1 MRMDR
6 YRIAMRVAFLAF
18 YFPPDGG
25 PGTQRPASWARH
37 FDSHGIETTIFTRA
51 IASDDARSRCEPRD
65 ESFAGW
71 VSAVRVERIPWDP
84 DPAKASR
91 WRSAVLDAILAVHA
105 RRPFDLVLVTA
116 PPFELVPL
124 GGQVAARIGV
134 PLVVDLRDAWVLDGI
149 RPASHWLAYRREL
162 KLMRESLEKAD
173 GIVTTTDAATRAVER
188 LLGGSVPVRTVTN
201 GFEPEDFRETP
212 RDVRDDGSFRI
223 TFAGQF
229 ISGDALPP
237 RTPKEV
243 VRRLLRIRSVRID
256 PTGRSPVH
264 LLEAIRRLRQ
274 REPALGRRLRFEF
287 VGVVDPATAELIDR
301 SGVADAVTCHGFVP
315 HAEVIR
321 RMRSADALFICL
333 NGMPADQ
340 QPLVIP
346 GKLFEYLAARRP
358 VLAALP
364 AGDARRIA
372 LAHADAVAV
381 EPCDPDSIA
390 RGIARIAAGDLDSRN
405 AGVGLERFTREALA
419 GEMAAFL
426 RRTIPT

>member
-1 MRMDR
+1 MTAAID
-6 YRIAMRVAFLAF
+6 
-18 YFPPDGG
+18 
-25 PGTQRPASWARH
+25 
-37 FDSHGIETTIFTRA
+37 A
-51 IASDDARSRCEPRD
+51 IAAD
-65 ESFAGW
+65 
-71 VSAVRVERIPWDP
+71 
-84 DPAKASR
+84 
-91 WRSAVLDAILAVHA
+91 HA
-105 RRPFDLVLVTA
+105 RQPFDLVLVTA

-124 GGQVAARIGV
+124 GVRIAERIGR
-134 PLVVDLRDAWVLDGI
+134 PLVVDLRDAWALDGV
-149 RPASHWLAYRREL
+149 RPASHWLAHRREL
-162 KLMRESLEKAD
+162 GIMRESLGKAS
-173 GIVTTTDAATRAVER
+173 GIVTTSDAATRSVGG
-188 LLGGSVPVRTVTN
+188 LLGGSVPVATVTN
-201 GFEPEDFRETP
+201 GFEPEDFREAAP
-212 RDVRDDGSFRI
+212 AVGGDGSFRI

-229 ISGDALPP
+229 LSTEAVPP
-237 RTPKEV
+237 KTLKERIR
-243 VRRLLRIRSVRID
+243 RRLQARSVRID
-256 PTGRSPVH
+256 PTGRSPLH
-264 LLEAIRRLRQ
+264 LLEAIRRLRD
-274 REPALGRRLRFEF
+274 REPAIGHRLRFEF
-287 VGVVDPATAELIDR
+287 AGVVDPATAEVIDR